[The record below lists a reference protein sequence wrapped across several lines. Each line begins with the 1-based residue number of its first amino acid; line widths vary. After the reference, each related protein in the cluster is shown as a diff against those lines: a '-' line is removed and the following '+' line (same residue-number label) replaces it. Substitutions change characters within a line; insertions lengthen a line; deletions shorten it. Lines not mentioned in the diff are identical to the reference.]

1 MRKTLF
7 ISFNICLVAA
17 LAVGAPTDGKTAPD
31 PVAPKMES
39 SHEAELEAARKDLV
53 VALEVKAKADGEL
66 KEAET
71 NLAWAKDNMR
81 ENLVSKY
88 KKDVTEA
95 RHSVDV
101 ARKAIASA
109 QKQVSKIENAISKA
123 QAEAERKARAEAK
136 AKAAEE
142 KKAKDEAERK
152 ARAEAKAK
160 AAEEKKAR
168 DEAKRKARAEAEE
181 KAEAER
187 IARAEAK
194 AKAAEE
200 KKARDEAERKAR
212 AEAEEKAEAERKARA
227 DEEAKAIEA
236 EKALLELRGQEL
248 SAKYAAAYS
257 TAVDAFNA
265 ASTKV
270 LEANRALAAARAQYK
285 KVRSDKR
292 SSSVRIDAARAG
304 IIFAENQLNS
314 AEKDYDRARRA
325 VSEAKEAI
333 SRIDRDV
340 RKAYAEELR
349 AQGRKPLTYSTGLF
363 GF

>member
-123 QAEAERKARAEAK
+123 QAEAERKARAEAE
-136 AKAAEE
+136 AKAAEK
-142 KKAKDEAERK
+142 KKARDEAERK
-152 ARAEAKAK
+152 ARAEAEAK

-168 DEAKRKARAEAEE
+168 DEA
-181 KAEAER
+181 ER
-187 IARAEAK
+187 IARAEAE

>member
-123 QAEAERKARAEAK
+123 QAEAERKARAEA
-136 AKAAEE
+136 E
-142 KKAKDEAERK
+142 
-152 ARAEAKAK
+152 
-160 AAEEKKAR
+160 
-168 DEAKRKARAEAEE
+168 
-181 KAEAER
+181 
-187 IARAEAK
+187 

-292 SSSVRIDAARAG
+292 STSVQNDAARAG

-340 RKAYAEELR
+340 RKAYAEELSS
-349 AQGRKPLTYSTGLF
+349 QGRKPHTYSTGFL